1 MSFFTDDLIADLDDG
16 KESLRKLLKCKIWQ
30 SFQKQNQYGKM
41 NCVSLNQQQTENKL
55 KKTDNFQEYKNMKNP
70 SQNYISC
77 KSINSVVF

>member
-55 KKTDNFQEYKNMKNP
+55 KKQTIFKNIK
-70 SQNYISC
+70 I
-77 KSINSVVF
+77 